1 MTPRG
6 SGRNPL
12 HPSHPLPALR
22 GDLSVVCHV
31 GIITLP
37 YPKHRPPLSLA
48 VCLPLQE
55 TPSLLQPC
63 PVLGTLRHTQCR
75 GRIAVLFPQAPVL
88 PPGPPRETVN
98 EAKAALRSIKQYR
111 LFQRQQFPFIAAL
124 EHCREDAH
132 DKIRPIA
139 SIGQPRASGLL
150 WLHGRAGSSPPSWR
164 LSEAPPLYKAAGLGR
179 NHSDHLGRQP
189 QHRKAAGFDL
199 GLCSCWRREER
210 PPASPPGSGRRGE
223 APTKW
228 ARMLRRRAAIPKG
241 RVRKAV
247 SRVSALSTVSDV
259 RKGSQLL
266 HLRHVPTGAVV
277 RFRGRL
283 RFCTLCFLGGDRPE

>member
-1 MTPRG
+1 MAKNASLEGKGAWARLQCVLDRLGDREWGGGEERGREPAGPRLQ
-6 SGRNPL
+6 SR
-12 HPSHPLPALR
+12 LR
-22 GDLSVVCHV
+22 G
-31 GIITLP
+31 
-37 YPKHRPPLSLA
+37 
-48 VCLPLQE
+48 
-55 TPSLLQPC
+55 
-63 PVLGTLRHTQCR
+63 R

-277 RFRGRL
+277 RFRHGA
-283 RFCTLCFLGGDRPE
+283 T